1 MDRLIFDPE
10 HDEFR
15 TAVRRFVEG
24 ELAPHAEAHRQQKGI
39 GRDPWL
45 AAGRL
50 GFLGF
55 MMPEDLGGGG
65 VADYRFNAILN
76 EELASLGFAYAS
88 AFGLNV
94 DVVSPYLL
102 DLTTEDQRSRW
113 IPRFCSGELITSIAL
128 TEPGTGSD
136 LAGITTNAKPCDGG
150 WLLNGSK
157 TFITNGAVADL
168 VIVAAKTDQAA
179 RSRGISLLV
188 VEAHAEG
195 FERGNKLNKLGQP
208 EVDATE
214 LYFRDVF
221 VPHSNV
227 LGEPGEGF
235 SAMMRRLPQE
245 RLSVAVTAVADAYCA
260 FDLALEYAK
269 ERQAFGKPIG
279 SFQHNRFELAKMVTE
294 LDVTRAWV
302 DRCIVAHVDSK
313 LSTED
318 AAKAK
323 YWATEV
329 QNRVIDGCVQL
340 FGGYGYM
347 SEYRIARAWADA
359 RVTRV
364 FGGTSEI
371 MREVIGRGL
380 GV

>member
-1 MDRLIFDPE
+1 MDRLIFEPQ

-15 TAVRRFVEG
+15 SSVRRFVKK
-24 ELAPHAEAHRQQKGI
+24 ELAPHADEHRRQKGI
-39 GRDPWL
+39 GREAWL
-45 AAGRL
+45 TAGRL

-65 VADYRFNAILN
+65 VSDYRYNAVLD

-102 DLTTEDQRSRW
+102 ELADEEQRARW
-113 IPRFCSGELITSIAL
+113 IPPFCSGELITSISM

-136 LAGITTNAKPCDGG
+136 LAGITTTAKPCNEGFV
-150 WLLNGSK
+150 LNGTK
-157 TFITNGAVADL
+157 TFITNGAVADI
-168 VIVAAKTDQAA
+168 VIVAAKTDPAA
-179 RSRGISLLV
+179 GSKGISLLV
-188 VEAHAEG
+188 VEAGMEG
-195 FERGNKLNKLGQP
+195 FARGSKLDKVGQP
-208 EVDATE
+208 EVDAAE
-214 LYFRDVF
+214 LFFHDVF
-221 VPHSNV
+221 VPRSNL
-227 LGEPGEGF
+227 LGEPGAGF
-235 SAMMRRLPQE
+235 PAMMRRLPQE

-260 FDLALEYAK
+260 FELALAYAK
-269 ERQAFGKPIG
+269 ERRAFGQAIG
-279 SFQHNRFELAKMVTE
+279 TFQHNRFELATMVTE
-294 LDVTRAWV
+294 LDVARAWV
-302 DRCIVAHVDSK
+302 DRCIAAHVDSK
-313 LSTED
+313 LSTVD

-323 YWATEV
+323 YWATEM

-347 SEYRIARAWADA
+347 TEYRIARAWADA

-380 GV
+380 GL

>member
-1 MDRLIFDPE
+1 MERLIFEAE

-15 TAVRRFVEG
+15 SAVRRFVAR
-24 ELAPHAEAHRQQKGI
+24 ELAPHAEKHRQQKGI
-39 GRDPWL
+39 GREPWL
-45 AAGRL
+45 TAGSL

-65 VADYRFNAILN
+65 VADYRYNAVLD

-102 DLTTEDQRSRW
+102 DLADDDQRRRW
-113 IPRFCSGELITSIAL
+113 IPPFCSGEMITSIAL

-136 LAGITTNAKPCDGG
+136 LAGITTSAKPCDGG
-150 WLLNGSK
+150 WVLNGSK
-157 TFITNGAVADL
+157 TFITNGAVADI
-168 VIVAAKTDQAA
+168 VIVAAKTDPDAG
-179 RSRGISLLV
+179 SRGISLLV
-188 VEAHAEG
+188 VEAGAEG
-195 FERGNKLNKLGQP
+195 FERGDKLNKVGQP
-208 EVDATE
+208 EVDAVE

-221 VPHSNV
+221 VPDCNV
-227 LGEPGEGF
+227 LGEPGDGF
-235 SAMMRRLPQE
+235 PAMMRRLPQE

-260 FDLALEYAK
+260 FELALAYAK
-269 ERQAFGKPIG
+269 ERRAFGQPIG
-279 SFQHNRFELAKMVTE
+279 SFQHNRFELARMGTE

-302 DRCIVAHVDSK
+302 DRCIAVHVESN
-313 LSTED
+313 LSTVD

-329 QNRVIDGCVQL
+329 QNRIIDGCVQL

-347 SEYRIARAWADA
+347 TEYRIARAWMDA

-364 FGGTSEI
+364 FGGTNEI

-380 GV
+380 GL